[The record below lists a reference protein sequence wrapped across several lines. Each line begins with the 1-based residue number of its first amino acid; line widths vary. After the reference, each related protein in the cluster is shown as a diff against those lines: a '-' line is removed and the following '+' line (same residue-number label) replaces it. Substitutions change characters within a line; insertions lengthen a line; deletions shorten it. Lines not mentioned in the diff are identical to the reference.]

1 MNISNITGKFGITR
15 LLILSGLIVYLLM
28 LIKSAWLCDD
38 AYITFRTVDNF
49 INGYGL
55 RWNIAERVQTY
66 THPLWM
72 FLISIFYFFTK
83 EAFYTSLLISITLT
97 LFTLYILLFR
107 ISGNSLTSVFILIPI
122 LLSKSFLDFSTSG
135 LENPLSHFLLVIF
148 SLVYLRGE
156 NLKNRKLI
164 LGFLTALILL
174 NRMDFIFILI
184 TLIIP
189 EIYKNSKKDII
200 SFSIGF
206 IPFVVW
212 ELFSLWYYGFPF
224 PNTAYA
230 KLSTGIPRL
239 VLIKEGLYYF
249 KESFLLDPVTL
260 VVIFVSLFILIIK
273 RNKKLFPIGLGIIFY
288 LGYIVFIGGD
298 FMAGRFLTAPFVL
311 SLVILS
317 FIDFRRVLIK
327 ISIIILFLITGLISL
342 NNTIQSFKPW
352 EQDTLSNTLT
362 VVDERR
368 FYYGDSNLWDT
379 FKGIQMPKHNWVD
392 LGRKIQR
399 DKIKYLLT
407 NNIGFQGYYAGP
419 ECFLLD
425 KLGLSDPLLSKL
437 PTKKGWRIGHYP
449 RNIPDGYMESIVSNK
464 ILIEDKDLNFYYK
477 KLLILTREDLF
488 DSDRLVEIIKFN
500 LGSYQHLLGNYI
512 TRTKNYLNK

>member
-15 LLILSGLIVYLLM
+15 LLIFSGLFVYLLM

-66 THPLWM
+66 THPLWL
-72 FLISIFYFFTK
+72 FLISAFYFFTK

-97 LFTLYILLFR
+97 LVTLYILLFR
-107 ISGNSLTSVFILIPI
+107 ISENSLNSIFILIPI

-135 LENPLSHFLLVIF
+135 LENPLSHLLLVIF

-174 NRMDFIFILI
+174 NRMDFIFILLP
-184 TLIIP
+184 LIIS

-230 KLSTGIPRL
+230 KLSTGIPRE
-239 VLIKEGLYYF
+239 VLIKEGIYYF
-249 KESFLLDPVTL
+249 KESFVLDPVTL
-260 VVIFVSLFILIIK
+260 IVIFVSLFILILK
-273 RNKKLFPIGLGIIFY
+273 KNKKLFPIGLGIIFY

-298 FMAGRFLTAPFVL
+298 FMAGRFFTSAFFLGITILATSSFKESFEIY
-311 SLVILS
+311 SLLLLFLS
-317 FIDFRRVLIK
+317 FG
-327 ISIIILFLITGLISL
+327 SISL
-342 NNTIQSFKPW
+342 YRTISNELPIFW
-352 EQDTLSNTLT
+352 ESLHS
-362 VVDERR
+362 
-368 FYYGDSNLWDT
+368 
-379 FKGIQMPKHNWVD
+379 
-392 LGRKIQR
+392 KIQ
-399 DKIKYLLT
+399 
-407 NNIGFQGYYAGP
+407 NQ
-419 ECFLLD
+419 
-425 KLGLSDPLLSKL
+425 
-437 PTKKGWRIGHYP
+437 
-449 RNIPDGYMESIVSNK
+449 
-464 ILIEDKDLNFYYK
+464 
-477 KLLILTREDLF
+477 
-488 DSDRLVEIIKFN
+488 
-500 LGSYQHLLGNYI
+500 
-512 TRTKNYLNK
+512 